1 MKDLINMIKECKQA
15 LVYVKGHIKANPTS
29 TDASHWVGVKK
40 RLEEK
45 IERLEECIHNGE
57 FNE

>member
-1 MKDLINMIKECKQA
+1 MQEIIDMIKECRQA

-45 IERLEECIHNGE
+45 IERLEECLHNGE
-57 FNE
+57 YNG

>member
-1 MKDLINMIKECKQA
+1 MKDLIDMLTECRQA
-15 LVYVKGHIKANPTS
+15 LIYVKGHIRSNPSS
-29 TDASHWVGVKK
+29 TDAQHWIGVKK

-57 FNE
+57 FHE

>member
-1 MKDLINMIKECKQA
+1 MLRDCKQA
-15 LVYVKGHIKANPTS
+15 LTYVKGHIKANSTS
-29 TDASHWVGVKK
+29 TDIGHWVGVKK